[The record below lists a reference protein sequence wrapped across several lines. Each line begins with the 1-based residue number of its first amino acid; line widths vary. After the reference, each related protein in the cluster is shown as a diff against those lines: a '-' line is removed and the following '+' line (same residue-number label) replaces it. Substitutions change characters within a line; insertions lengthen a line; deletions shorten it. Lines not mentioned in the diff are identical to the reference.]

1 MLRLKE
7 KERKELSLIR
17 QEGPLPSAV
26 SSFFD
31 SVNTCV
37 VRSLLVREMFTTENR
52 FFSSQKQL
60 MPALELI
67 YRATRHDYR
76 IRPIGSSS

>member
-1 MLRLKE
+1 M
-7 KERKELSLIR
+7 ELSLIR

-31 SVNTCV
+31 SVNNTCV
-37 VRSLLVREMFTTENR
+37 VRSLSVREMFTTENR
-52 FFSSQKQL
+52 FFFSQKQL

-76 IRPIGSSS
+76 IQRIGSSS